1 MNLAELQAAVIALTN
16 RPDLTAL
23 TLSAVQ
29 SATLKAHQSDYFP
42 RDIYETGLSF
52 FQPEY
57 EHDFEVFTFIPRF
70 RAVKYARVYDNAN
83 STPGVFFELIDPAN
97 VLDSYNTAR
106 TNVMYLGGTEIHFKA
121 LAQFQYMLF
130 GCYLNPDI
138 ASGTFT
144 SWIADYHFDAI
155 VYEAA
160 AIIFRSTGNL
170 EKFRSMRELVS
181 EQYQLLKI
189 NNVLAAGF

>member
-29 SATLKAHQSDYFP
+29 SATLKAHQSDFFP

-52 FQPEY
+52 STAEY
-57 EHDFEVFTFIPRF
+57 EQDFEVFSFIPRF
-70 RAVKYARVYDNAN
+70 RAIKYARIYDNDN
-83 STPGVFFELIDPAN
+83 SLPGLFFELVDPIN

-106 TNVMYLGGTEIHFKA
+106 TQVMYLGGAEIHFKA
-121 LAQFQYMLF
+121 TAEFQYALF

-138 ASGTFT
+138 TSLTFT

-170 EKFRSMRELVS
+170 EKFRSMRELVA

-189 NNVLAAGF
+189 NNILAAGF